1 VVLLLGFLLWGC
13 AGGDSD
19 SSDAGSAAQEE
30 LAALAPTA
38 LTLLDLG
45 AMRLPALPDTT
56 GKKVRARA
64 MHHWVLALTAVQAGE
79 WRDALAELEVA
90 RSLYAEV
97 PLQEEDW
104 HARYRNLEAACRYML
119 DPPGS
124 VREKFTALE
133 SPRTEFVLDVQYEW
147 LLALD
152 ALRTGDREAAVGH
165 LTLVA
170 GSYFPVAA
178 QARALLDRLEG
189 PNEPAGEPE
198 GSDTGR

>member
-1 VVLLLGFLLWGC
+1 
-13 AGGDSD
+13 
-19 SSDAGSAAQEE
+19 
-30 LAALAPTA
+30 
-38 LTLLDLG
+38 
-45 AMRLPALPDTT
+45 M
-56 GKKVRARA
+56 
-64 MHHWVLALTAVQAGE
+64 
-79 WRDALAELEVA
+79 
-90 RSLYAEV
+90 
-97 PLQEEDW
+97 
-104 HARYRNLEAACRYML
+104 EAACRYML

-124 VREKFTALE
+124 VRETFAALE
-133 SPRTEFVLDVQYEW
+133 SPRTESVLDVQYEW

-198 GSDTGR
+198 GSDAGG